1 LAVSVRDPAEGVS
14 PQGTI
19 VTGVDRRSV
28 AAPFEDV
35 LVAAV
40 EEMGAERSL
49 GAPGLDAPGLYVYGS
64 VATGRALRGRSDVDL
79 LAIGLPSEAAARIG
93 ADLSRRFAGR
103 CRGVEL
109 ATVGPSG
116 LDGEG
121 DQAYGN
127 RVFLRHYCAHVAGPD
142 PARGLPRFPA
152 DVRAARG
159 FNGDIDR
166 HLAQWR
172 SALAAG
178 DEPAHIARRMARK
191 TLLAVAGLV
200 SIREQCWTTDRDSAA
215 QRWSHHD
222 PANAEALSMLVA
234 WSNADLDA
242 DVAVDVAP
250 TRAAVQRALVGTVAD
265 LARTFELTIGLW
277 SGPPVAG
284 APIGRAP

>member
-1 LAVSVRDPAEGVS
+1 
-14 PQGTI
+14 
-19 VTGVDRRSV
+19 
-28 AAPFEDV
+28 
-35 LVAAV
+35 
-40 EEMGAERSL
+40 
-49 GAPGLDAPGLYVYGS
+49 
-64 VATGRALRGRSDVDL
+64 VDL
-79 LAIGLPSEAAARIG
+79 LAIGLPPERAARIG
-93 ADLSRRFAGR
+93 AELSGRFAGL

-109 ATVGPSG
+109 GTVGRSG

-121 DQAYGN
+121 DEAYGN
-127 RVFLRHYCAHVAGPD
+127 RAFLRHYCAHVAGPD

-166 HLAQWR
+166 HLARWR

-178 DEPAHIARRMARK
+178 HDPAHIARRMARK

-222 PANAEALSMLVA
+222 PANADALSMLVA
-234 WSNADLDA
+234 WSHA
-242 DVAVDVAP
+242 DVDVDVAADVAP
-250 TRAAVQRALVGTVAD
+250 THAAVERALVGTVTD
-265 LARTFELTIGLW
+265 LARTFEVTIGLW
-277 SGPPVAG
+277 SGPPVVG